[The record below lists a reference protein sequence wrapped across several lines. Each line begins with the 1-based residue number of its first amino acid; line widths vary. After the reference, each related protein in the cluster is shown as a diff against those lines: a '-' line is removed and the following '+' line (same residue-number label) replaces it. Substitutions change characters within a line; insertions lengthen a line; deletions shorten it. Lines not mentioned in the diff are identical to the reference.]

1 MILSY
6 TLKNVTGFVGLPERM
21 SRGDLL
27 CSILRDPGAVSFFL
41 PCKPLTLH
49 FFAGFISSCPNKLP
63 LALHGWI
70 LVSLPHSYVM
80 LKKNIQCH
88 CAIWLLW
95 FIAMEQTSNRP
106 FVIYRYLVLMSNWN
120 TFTMKMSLICK
131 KMNTG
136 CVPFFRNKFPGLTL
150 IDFSRALKFT
160 LTPTLPTS
168 QC

>member
-1 MILSY
+1 MWLGLWDCLTKCQGVTYCVPILE
-6 TLKNVTGFVGLPERM
+6 TQGQLV
-21 SRGDLL
+21 
-27 CSILRDPGAVSFFL
+27 FFL
-41 PCKPLTLH
+41 PCKPLTLN
-49 FFAGFISSCPNKLP
+49 FL
-63 LALHGWI
+63 LALFSPAPTNCPWLSKDGFQYLFHT
-70 LVSLPHSYVM
+70 PYFM

-106 FVIYRYLVLMSNWN
+106 FVIYLVLMSNWN
-120 TFTMKMSLICK
+120 TFDMKMSLICK

-136 CVPFFRNKFPGLTL
+136 CVPFFRNKFPRLTL

-160 LTPTLPTS
+160 LTPTLPRS